1 MDIKTSSREDN
12 HRVVV
17 TLTGHPDF
25 SVDIRYEPEKHSLRV
40 MQGGSRRLFFY
51 EADTFFPSR
60 GVLINEYGMV
70 VAKLQ
75 WRTPTKGLIQLD
87 DTRVN
92 VVDVPVQGWVELY
105 LQGAPAPVF
114 WHYQSAAD
122 AIGIHNNSPLFRS
135 LLLTLAWSVGVG
147 ALQHH

>member
-1 MDIKTSSREDN
+1 MDIKTSSREEN

-17 TLTGHPDF
+17 TLNSHPNF
-25 SVDIRYEPEKHSLRV
+25 AVDIRYEPEKNALRV
-40 MQGGSRRLFFY
+40 IQGGSRRLFFY

-60 GVLINEYGMV
+60 GVLMNEYGMV

-75 WRTPTKGLIQLD
+75 WRSAARGLIQLD

-92 VVDVPVQGWVELY
+92 IVDEPAQGWVELH
-105 LQGAPAPVF
+105 LQGMPGPVF
-114 WHYQSAAD
+114 WHYQSAAAAVD
-122 AIGIHNNSPLFRS
+122 IHNNPRLFRS
-135 LLLTLAWSVGVG
+135 LLLVLAWSVGVA